1 MFSRSRTSSLRN
13 KRSGSSTLRNS
24 GRNSLGRTTSP
35 YSSSNNSSK
44 TRLSSR
50 DTTTNNNN
58 RTEKFSSTYSSSYN
72 NSSTDRS
79 SLRSSNNRTGR
90 RGRRDTTSKDNIR
103 TSSLSQLFSR
113 KSSISSTNRSSYSN
127 NSNKRRSRITGSSYN
142 NSYYD
147 SEEDDD
153 TYSSDNNDDDNT
165 NDILSSRTNNKSSST
180 TTTCD
185 KCDSKKHSTANCPHY
200 RKKRGSHPDEQ
211 KGKGRSIGGGGGN
224 FVLKKAKVVR
234 QPGDG
239 SCLFHSLCYGLSNG
253 TRAST
258 LRREIANFIAK
269 NPRLKIADSPLSDWI
284 KWESN
289 SSVKTYASRMSRG
302 GWGGGIEMAAFSHL
316 YKVNVHVYEKKGG
329 MFSRSSGFRRISCFN
344 VNKNGK
350 TVHIL
355 YGGRV

>member
-35 YSSSNNSSK
+35 YSSSK

-127 NSNKRRSRITGSSYN
+127 NSNKRRSRITGSSNN

-147 SEEDDD
+147 SEEENDD

-165 NDILSSRTNNKSSST
+165 NDILSSRTNKKSSST

>member
-35 YSSSNNSSK
+35 YSSSK

-50 DTTTNNNN
+50 GTTNNNN
-58 RTEKFSSTYSSSYN
+58 RTEKLSSTYSSSYN

-127 NSNKRRSRITGSSYN
+127 NSNKRRSRITGSSNN

-147 SEEDDD
+147 SEEENDD

-165 NDILSSRTNNKSSST
+165 NDILSSRTNKKSSST

-350 TVHIL
+350 TLHIL

>member
-35 YSSSNNSSK
+35 YSSSK

-127 NSNKRRSRITGSSYN
+127 NSNKRRSRITGSSNN

-147 SEEDDD
+147 SEEEDDD
-153 TYSSDNNDDDNT
+153 TYSSDNNNDDNT
-165 NDILSSRTNNKSSST
+165 NDILSSRTNKKSSST

-344 VNKNGK
+344 VNKNGE

>member
-35 YSSSNNSSK
+35 YSSSK

-50 DTTTNNNN
+50 GTTNNNN

-79 SLRSSNNRTGR
+79 SLRSSNNRAGR
-90 RGRRDTTSKDNIR
+90 RGRSDTTSKDNIR

-127 NSNKRRSRITGSSYN
+127 NSNKRRSRITGSNN

-147 SEEDDD
+147 SEEENDD

-165 NDILSSRTNNKSSST
+165 NDILSSRTNKKSSST

>member
-35 YSSSNNSSK
+35 YNSSK

-50 DTTTNNNN
+50 DTTNNNN

-127 NSNKRRSRITGSSYN
+127 NSNKRRSRITGSNN

-147 SEEDDD
+147 SEEEDDD

-165 NDILSSRTNNKSSST
+165 NDILSSRTNKKSSST

>member
-35 YSSSNNSSK
+35 YSSSK

-50 DTTTNNNN
+50 DTTTTNNN

-127 NSNKRRSRITGSSYN
+127 NSNKRRSRITGSNN

-147 SEEDDD
+147 SEDDD

>member
-35 YSSSNNSSK
+35 YSSSK

-127 NSNKRRSRITGSSYN
+127 NSNKRRSRITGSNN

-147 SEEDDD
+147 SEEENDD

-165 NDILSSRTNNKSSST
+165 NDILSSRTNKKSSST

>member
-13 KRSGSSTLRNS
+13 KRNGSSTLRNS

-35 YSSSNNSSK
+35 YSSSK

-127 NSNKRRSRITGSSYN
+127 NSNKRRSRITGSNN

-147 SEEDDD
+147 SEDDD

-165 NDILSSRTNNKSSST
+165 NDILSSRTNKKSSST

>member
-24 GRNSLGRTTSP
+24 GKNSLGRTTSP
-35 YSSSNNSSK
+35 YSSSK
-44 TRLSSR
+44 TRLSSC
-50 DTTTNNNN
+50 DTTTTNNNN

-127 NSNKRRSRITGSSYN
+127 NSNKRRSRITGSSNN

-147 SEEDDD
+147 SEEEEDDD
-153 TYSSDNNDDDNT
+153 TYSSDNNNDDNT
-165 NDILSSRTNNKSSST
+165 NDILSSRTNKKSSST

>member
-35 YSSSNNSSK
+35 YSSSK

-50 DTTTNNNN
+50 DTTNNNNN

-127 NSNKRRSRITGSSYN
+127 NSNKRRSRITGSSNN

-147 SEEDDD
+147 SEEEEDDD

-165 NDILSSRTNNKSSST
+165 NDILSSRTNKKSSST

-350 TVHIL
+350 TLHIL

>member
-1 MFSRSRTSSLRN
+1 
-13 KRSGSSTLRNS
+13 
-24 GRNSLGRTTSP
+24 
-35 YSSSNNSSK
+35 
-44 TRLSSR
+44 
-50 DTTTNNNN
+50 
-58 RTEKFSSTYSSSYN
+58 SSTYSSSYN

-127 NSNKRRSRITGSSYN
+127 NSNKRRSRITGSSNN

-147 SEEDDD
+147 SEEEEDDD

-165 NDILSSRTNNKSSST
+165 NDILSSRTNKKSSST

>member
-35 YSSSNNSSK
+35 YSSSK

-50 DTTTNNNN
+50 DTNNNNNN

-127 NSNKRRSRITGSSYN
+127 NSNKRRSRITGSSNN

-147 SEEDDD
+147 SEEEDDD

-165 NDILSSRTNNKSSST
+165 NDILSSRTNKKSSST

>member
-35 YSSSNNSSK
+35 YSSSK

-50 DTTTNNNN
+50 GTTNNNN
-58 RTEKFSSTYSSSYN
+58 RTEKLSSTYSSSYN

-79 SLRSSNNRTGR
+79 SLRSSNNRAGR
-90 RGRRDTTSKDNIR
+90 RGRCDTTSKDNIR

-127 NSNKRRSRITGSSYN
+127 HSNKRRSRITGSNN

-147 SEEDDD
+147 SEDDD

-165 NDILSSRTNNKSSST
+165 NDILSSRTNKKSSST

>member
-35 YSSSNNSSK
+35 YSSSK

-50 DTTTNNNN
+50 GTTNNNN
-58 RTEKFSSTYSSSYN
+58 RTEKLSSTYSSSYN

-127 NSNKRRSRITGSSYN
+127 HSNKRRSRITGSNN

-147 SEEDDD
+147 SEEENDD

-165 NDILSSRTNNKSSST
+165 NDILSSRTNKKSSFT

>member
-35 YSSSNNSSK
+35 YSSSK

-50 DTTTNNNN
+50 DTTTTNNN

-127 NSNKRRSRITGSSYN
+127 NSNKRRSRITGSN
-142 NSYYD
+142 NNDSYYD
-147 SEEDDD
+147 SEENDD
-153 TYSSDNNDDDNT
+153 TYSSDNTDDDNT
-165 NDILSSRTNNKSSST
+165 NDILSSRTNKKSSST

>member
-35 YSSSNNSSK
+35 YSSSK

-50 DTTTNNNN
+50 GTTNNNN
-58 RTEKFSSTYSSSYN
+58 RTEKLSSTYSSSYN

-127 NSNKRRSRITGSSYN
+127 NSNKRRSRITGSN
-142 NSYYD
+142 NNDSYYD
-147 SEEDDD
+147 SEENDD
-153 TYSSDNNDDDNT
+153 TYSSDNTDDDNT
-165 NDILSSRTNNKSSST
+165 NDILSSRTNKKSSST

>member
-1 MFSRSRTSSLRN
+1 MDSVN
-13 KRSGSSTLRNS
+13 K
-24 GRNSLGRTTSP
+24 
-35 YSSSNNSSK
+35 
-44 TRLSSR
+44 
-50 DTTTNNNN
+50 
-58 RTEKFSSTYSSSYN
+58 
-72 NSSTDRS
+72 
-79 SLRSSNNRTGR
+79 
-90 RGRRDTTSKDNIR
+90 
-103 TSSLSQLFSR
+103 
-113 KSSISSTNRSSYSN
+113 
-127 NSNKRRSRITGSSYN
+127 
-142 NSYYD
+142 
-147 SEEDDD
+147 
-153 TYSSDNNDDDNT
+153 
-165 NDILSSRTNNKSSST
+165 KSSST

>member
-24 GRNSLGRTTSP
+24 GRNSLGR
-35 YSSSNNSSK
+35 
-44 TRLSSR
+44 
-50 DTTTNNNN
+50 
-58 RTEKFSSTYSSSYN
+58 
-72 NSSTDRS
+72 
-79 SLRSSNNRTGR
+79 
-90 RGRRDTTSKDNIR
+90 RRDTTSKDNIR

-127 NSNKRRSRITGSSYN
+127 HSNKRRSRITRSNN

-165 NDILSSRTNNKSSST
+165 NDILSSQTNKKSSST

>member
-35 YSSSNNSSK
+35 YSSSK

-127 NSNKRRSRITGSSYN
+127 NSNKRRSRITGSSNN

-147 SEEDDD
+147 SEEEDDD

-165 NDILSSRTNNKSSST
+165 NDILSSRTNKKSSST

-344 VNKNGK
+344 VNKNGE

>member
-35 YSSSNNSSK
+35 YNSSK

-50 DTTTNNNN
+50 DTTNNNN

-127 NSNKRRSRITGSSYN
+127 NSNKRRSRITGSSNN

-147 SEEDDD
+147 SEEEDDD

-165 NDILSSRTNNKSSST
+165 NDILSSRTNKKSSST

>member
-35 YSSSNNSSK
+35 YSSSK

-50 DTTTNNNN
+50 GTTNNNN
-58 RTEKFSSTYSSSYN
+58 RTEKLSSTYSSSYN

-79 SLRSSNNRTGR
+79 SLRSSNNRAGR
-90 RGRRDTTSKDNIR
+90 RGRSDTTSKDNIR

-127 NSNKRRSRITGSSYN
+127 NSNKRRSRITGSSNN

-147 SEEDDD
+147 SEEENDD

-165 NDILSSRTNNKSSST
+165 NDILSSHTNKKSSST

>member
-35 YSSSNNSSK
+35 YSSSK

-50 DTTTNNNN
+50 GTTNNNN
-58 RTEKFSSTYSSSYN
+58 RTEKLSSTYSSSYN

-127 NSNKRRSRITGSSYN
+127 NSNKRRSRITGSNN

-147 SEEDDD
+147 SEEENDD

-165 NDILSSRTNNKSSST
+165 NDILSSHTNKKSSCT

>member
-35 YSSSNNSSK
+35 YSSSK

-127 NSNKRRSRITGSSYN
+127 NSNKRRSRITGSNN

-147 SEEDDD
+147 SEDDD

-165 NDILSSRTNNKSSST
+165 NDILSSRTNKKSSST